1 MDVLTSFFPVS
12 FIWVWEGHGPWAHM
26 EVRGQP
32 EILVPTFHL
41 VGDRISVVCWSIH
54 QASWST
60 GFQPSSCVTF
70 HLPVEAQWFYH
81 PNDSTTQMI
90 VPPRWLYH
98 PDDCTTQMIVLP
110 RWFYHPDDCT
120 AQMILLPYLV
130 PHGFWVPRRRSLG
143 LYSKPCITEPYLPI
157 CMISF
162 WSLVLLIYLGLQE
175 LYLTRVSR
183 VDTLVLFLV
192 LKESLTVFP
201 NLVQF

>member
-12 FIWVWEGHGPWAHM
+12 FIWDGSMRGTWSM
-26 EVRGQP
+26 STYRGQRATWNIGSHFP
-32 EILVPTFHL
+32 
-41 VGDRISVVCWSIH
+41 SCWRQDLSCLLIYIH

-60 GFQPSSCVTF
+60 GFQLSSCVTF

-81 PNDSTTQMI
+81 PDDSTT
-90 VPPRWLYH
+90 
-98 PDDCTTQMIVLP
+98 
-110 RWFYHPDDCT
+110 
-120 AQMILLPYLV
+120 QMILLPYLV

-201 NLVQF
+201 NLVQV